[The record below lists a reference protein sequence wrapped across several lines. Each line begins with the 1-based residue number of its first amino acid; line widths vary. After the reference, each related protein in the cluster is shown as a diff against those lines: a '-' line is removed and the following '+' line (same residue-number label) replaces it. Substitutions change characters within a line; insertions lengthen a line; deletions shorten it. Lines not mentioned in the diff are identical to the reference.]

1 MGPYTQALDL
11 EPDPVALARRFER
24 LPGSCLLWTA
34 DGTGASY
41 LACSP
46 TCTAQGLD
54 PEPELPLRAREE
66 PGWSYPR
73 WIGVLPYEALR
84 SLEAP
89 PAGPVDARPAPHLSE
104 PLWFRYDAVLRVDSE
119 VVVLAETR
127 QALARLVG
135 VLSTAP
141 RPSAALELTLR
152 ETEAP
157 EHHFARIEAARRR
170 ILDGDVYVVNLARR
184 FGFEFR
190 GDPLDLLQQL
200 GRTTRPRYGAF
211 LQLPG
216 TSVVG
221 TSPELFLS
229 LAVDRSVL
237 TEPIK
242 GTLPRDT
249 DPIRDEQ
256 LRRQLADDPK
266 ESAEL
271 AMVVD
276 VERNDLARVSQVGSV
291 RLCGPA
297 QVRDCGT
304 VWHRVAQVQ
313 GRLASTHGRGEL
325 LASMA
330 PSGSVTGAPKVS
342 AMRIIAEL
350 ESQRRG
356 LYTGALGYLT
366 HQGELQLA
374 MAIRTLT
381 CRGQQ
386 LHYHTGGGIVVDSN
400 PSHEVEETQWKARQL
415 LELCRERG

>member
-1 MGPYTQALDL
+1 MGPFTQTLDL
-11 EPDPVALARRFER
+11 EPDALALARRFES
-24 LPGSCLLWTA
+24 LPGFCLLWTA

-41 LACSP
+41 LACAP
-46 TCTAQGLD
+46 THSTRGLD
-54 PEPELPLRAREE
+54 PEPELQLGARAE

-84 SLEAP
+84 GPEAP
-89 PAGPVDARPAPHLSE
+89 PHGPLDERPPPHLSQAR
-104 PLWFRYDAVLRVDSE
+104 WFRYDAVLRVDSE
-119 VVVLAETR
+119 VTALAETPE
-127 QALARLVG
+127 ALARLLA
-135 VLSTAP
+135 VLSRTP
-141 RPSAALELTLR
+141 RQPASLEVTLR
-152 ETEAP
+152 ESEAA
-157 EHHFARIEAARRR
+157 EQHLARIEAAQRL
-170 ILDGDVYVVNLARR
+170 ILDGDVYIVNLARR

-200 GRTTRPRYGAF
+200 ARSTRPRFGAC

-216 TSVVG
+216 TTVVG
-221 TSPELFLS
+221 TSPELFLA
-229 LAVDRSVL
+229 LAVDRRLL

-242 GTLPRDT
+242 GTLPRDR
-249 DPIRDEQ
+249 DPVRDEQ
-256 LRRQLADDPK
+256 LREQLADDPK

-276 VERNDLARVSQVGSV
+276 VERNDLARVCDVGSV
-291 RLCGPA
+291 RLLGPA

-304 VWHRVAQVQ
+304 VWHRVAQVE
-313 GRLASTHGRGEL
+313 GRLARGHGRAEL

-381 CRGQQ
+381 CQGQQ
-386 LHYHTGGGIVVDSN
+386 LHYHTGGGIVVDSD
-400 PSHEVEETQWKARQL
+400 PAHEVEETRWKARQL
-415 LELCRERG
+415 LELCQQRG